1 MPSKPTCFH
10 RLPEILDMLTRLD
23 ASHLDRQAVEKLF
36 GVGPRRARQLMAG
49 LRGIRAG
56 NAAAISRSALIE
68 QMEAAASSDGYQW
81 EGAHRARVAEELDR
95 TRREFS
101 DRASRSPYPSMCT
114 RALHCW
120 KSQIL

>member
-1 MPSKPTCFH
+1 MFSPARHSPGNHIMPDRALTLSRIGAHPIPSKPTCFH

-56 NAAAISRSALIE
+56 NAAAIRSRDFIVGAL
-68 QMEAAASSDGYQW
+68 
-81 EGAHRARVAEELDR
+81 RVSFRTSTVPYIHLD
-95 TRREFS
+95 
-101 DRASRSPYPSMCT
+101 
-114 RALHCW
+114 
-120 KSQIL
+120 